1 LLFAPATFDPKN
13 KNSIMFYVYIAYNE
27 ENSLR
32 FIGTTTDMERRMK
45 VHCLMLKNETCKLV
59 YYEVF
64 DDSREASNREAQ
76 LKTFAPEVLQILVN
90 ENNPLLINLL
100 ENN

>member
-1 LLFAPATFDPKN
+1 
-13 KNSIMFYVYIAYNE
+13 MFYVYIIYNDQ
-27 ENSLR
+27 NLLR

-45 VHCLMLKNETCKLV
+45 MHSLMLKNETCKLV

-64 DDSREASNREAQ
+64 DDSLEASNRETQ
-76 LKTFAPEVLQILVN
+76 LKTFAPEVLQILVD
-90 ENNPLLINLL
+90 ENNPMLINLL